1 MAKTRFQGL
10 ICDRFKLPGAR
21 FEETRDL
28 NIIKPKL
35 QGVERKKVSCGRLWT
50 AGTIFLKL
58 RGFTINI
65 WTKT

>member
-1 MAKTRFQGL
+1 MAKTVHQGL
-10 ICDRFKLPGAR
+10 VCESFELPGASIK
-21 FEETRDL
+21 ETRGL

-35 QGVERKKVSCGRLWT
+35 QGVARKKVGCGRLWT

-58 RGFTINI
+58 RGFTVKI